1 MVTRGVSDI
10 QVARDFYEA
19 LGWRASSA
27 SLGDIVFFTA
37 GGVVLALYPRDSLA
51 NDASVASTGQGFR
64 CFSLAYNVRQK
75 KDVASALSIAEA
87 AGGRILQPAQDVFWG
102 GHSGYFSDPDENLW
116 EVAWNPFFKLSLS
129 GMLEI
134 P

>member
-87 AGGRILQPAQDVFWG
+87 AGGSAYSGDGDRRFRFIVTGLARSEVLGVDDNSV
-102 GHSGYFSDPDENLW
+102 GHDG
-116 EVAWNPFFKLSLS
+116 
-129 GMLEI
+129 
-134 P
+134 